1 MRYIENQ
8 LGLAVWI
15 PVDIQLYLQL
25 EKAVRVAVDS
35 LHSATQREAT
45 MKLTT
50 SKGDALQ
57 RVNAMLPHVPFPSD
71 VTRGCRTALVALM
84 GEELALNQWQRLTP
98 QMQEW
103 LAKVRRG
110 CVRRRPGVSVP
121 PKLPRASRPPLSS
134 LPSLE
139 PRAPPLSSLPSLEPR
154 APPLSSLPSSSPPAR
169 AVPRAQRRSRRRHV
183 DRAAATPLTPS
194 RLHCRSFS
202 CCRSRRGAPRAAA

>member
-139 PRAPPLSSLPSLEPR
+139 PRAPPLSSLPS
-154 APPLSSLPSSSPPAR
+154 SSPPAR

>member
-25 EKAVRVAVDS
+25 EKAVRVAVDC

-139 PRAPPLSSLPSLEPR
+139 PRAPPLSSLPS
-154 APPLSSLPSSSPPAR
+154 SSPPAR